1 MKCTVIRVNAASFD
15 TAVGKVRSLLAL
27 PGEKEITL
35 SFASGNYFVIEPVS
49 LCEGNAPAHLR
60 LIAGGR
66 QKTVFSSLRE
76 LPAERFSMV
85 EGKPYAVCQ
94 LEKSEDGTYPNL
106 RAFYVN
112 NEIAAVSRTKEYR
125 SASPFKRADGTEYAL
140 SQANWNDDHRIYVPA
155 EAVEEAGVENCRG
168 AELHIRVEWEFKI
181 YHIDY
186 IDTED
191 TYTDDAGRRFVAM
204 QLCRDEHKNGNR
216 ILRVTDRVFFI
227 CNTTSVLTT
236 PGQYAYE
243 RAAGKLYYYP
253 KTALSDC
260 TFALGT
266 ATALFSF
273 ENFTELT
280 LRGMTFT
287 GIEDTI
293 LTETGFYA
301 ADQAGSWGSVFA
313 DIFPQAGAV
322 KIRGCGRADIDG
334 CVFTD
339 LPCDA
344 VSMVGVLNHVTVE
357 HCRFVN
363 IGATALRIGRPVPYD
378 ENNQINDLT
387 IADNF
392 LDNIGFTYEN
402 SCSIIATK
410 VRVGRILHNT
420 ILRSSYTAVSLG
432 WKWDKAPWSYGEQ
445 VNLESVEVAYNYIK
459 SFVTNMRDGGGIYT
473 LGGNT
478 EVHEHAAFINSVHDN
493 VVIEDK
499 YTCPENGFFASLYH
513 DGASSNW
520 HTFNNIVVHNP
531 ALNGPSG
538 RIYLQNCW
546 YPDKPFTASTGQQS
560 SWHILSENNY
570 ICGCKN
576 FGEVYRS
583 QQYDPEKASDMLD
596 YTRDLHEKDT
606 HLLKNA
612 KELQKYPEA
621 VRILSFS
628 GCDEALGKKR

>member
-1 MKCTVIRVNAASFD
+1 MKCTVIKVNPSSFD
-15 TAVGKVRSLLAL
+15 SAIKKVRTLLAEK
-27 PGEKEITL
+27 GEKEITL
-35 SFASGNYFVIEPVS
+35 SFASGNYSLREPVCLS
-49 LCEGNAPAHLR
+49 EGTSPAHLR

-66 QKTVFSSLRE
+66 QKTVFSSLKE
-76 LPAERFSMV
+76 IPAEHFSKV
-85 EGKPYAVCQ
+85 DGKPYFVCQ
-94 LEKSEDGTYPNL
+94 LEKEPDGTYPNL
-106 RAFYVN
+106 RAFYAN
-112 NEIAAVSRTKEYR
+112 HEIVAVSRTKEYR
-125 SASPFKRADGTEYAL
+125 SAPSCQRADGTWYWL
-140 SQANWNDDHRIYVPA
+140 SQENWNETHRISLPV
-155 EAVEEAGVENCRG
+155 EAIEEAGIENCRG

-181 YHIDY
+181 YHIDNV
-186 IDTED
+186 DMED
-191 TYTDDAGRRFVAM
+191 TFTDAAGQRYAAV
-204 QLCRDEHKNGNR
+204 QLCKDEFKNGNPP
-216 ILRVTDRVFFI
+216 LRVMDRAFFI

-243 RAAGKLYYYP
+243 RGSGKLYYYP
-253 KTALSDC
+253 ENALSDC
-260 TFALGT
+260 TFAVGT
-266 ATALFSF
+266 ATSLFSF

-287 GIEDTI
+287 GVEDTI
-293 LTETGFYA
+293 MREIGFYA
-301 ADQAGSWGSVFA
+301 ADQAGSWTRVFPEW
-313 DIFPQAGAV
+313 FPQTGAV
-322 KIRGCGRADIDG
+322 KIRSCGRADIDG
-334 CVFTD
+334 CTFTD

-344 VSMVGVLNHVTVE
+344 VSMVGVLNHVTIE

-363 IGATALRIGRPVPYD
+363 IGASAIRIGNPGYNDNYR
-378 ENNQINDLT
+378 INDLT

-402 SCSIIATK
+402 SCSVFATY
-410 VRVGRILHNT
+410 VRVGRIIHNT

-432 WKWDKAPWSYGEQ
+432 WKWDKATWDYGEQ

-459 SFVTNMRDGGGIYT
+459 SFVMNMRDGGGIYT

-478 EVHEHAAFINSVHDN
+478 EVLGHAAFMNTVHDN

-531 ALNGPSG
+531 ALNGDSG

-546 YPDKPFTASTGQQS
+546 EPDKPFTACTNLQA

-570 ICGCKN
+570 ICGCKT

-583 QQYDPEKASDMLD
+583 PYFDPEKASDMLD

-606 HLLKNA
+606 HLLKNM
-612 KELQKYPEA
+612 KELSKYPEA
-621 VRILSFS
+621 MRILSFS
-628 GCDEALGKKR
+628 GCDKAIGSKR